1 MIGGLIIV
9 FGIISMV
16 MIHEAGHFLAAKAV
30 GMKATE
36 FFFGFGPRVWSMRRG
51 ETEYGIK
58 AIPLGGY
65 VRVVGMNPYE
75 EVAPEDEG
83 RAYQDKPFWAKSV
96 VVLAGVASHFVV
108 AFLIFYVVH
117 SAVGIGVRT
126 TTIHTVQ
133 ATLTDG
139 TTTPAAIAGLEP
151 GDKILSLDGVATP
164 GWADLVD
171 AISARPGET
180 VSLSVNRGGAFYS
193 ITATLAS
200 EKDSSGT
207 AKGFLGI
214 EPGTTRLRANPI
226 AGLAR
231 AGGSVG
237 SAVIMSA
244 EGLWRL
250 VTGLPSLVGNVFS
263 GNAGA
268 IGDNRPASPIGL
280 VRIGAETQAYGL
292 GFTLELVAVVNIF
305 VAIFN
310 VVPIYPLDGG
320 HFTVALYEKL
330 RGRRVDP
337 RKLAPVAAA
346 VVALMV
352 LLGGLAIFLDLVAP
366 FRVQ

>member
-1 MIGGLIIV
+1 
-9 FGIISMV
+9 
-16 MIHEAGHFLAAKAV
+16 MIHESGHFLAAKAV

-36 FFFGFGPRVWSMRRG
+36 FFFGFGPRVWSIRRG

-83 RAYQDKPFWAKSV
+83 RTYRDKPFWAKSA

-108 AFLIFYVVH
+108 AFIIFFLVH
-117 SAVGIGVRT
+117 TAIGIGVRT
-126 TTIHTVQ
+126 TTVQTVL
-133 ATLTDG
+133 ATLENG
-139 TTTPAAIAGLEP
+139 AATPAATAGLQS
-151 GDKILSLDGVATP
+151 GDKIISLDGVVTAEW
-164 GWADLVD
+164 GDLVD
-171 AISARPGET
+171 AIGARPGHT
-180 VSLSVNRGGAFYS
+180 VTLGVERAGSLIS
-193 ITATLAS
+193 IQATLAS
-200 EKDSSGT
+200 EKT
-207 AKGFLGI
+207 ATGGERGFLGI
-214 EPGTTRLRANPI
+214 EPGTTRLRAGPLT
-226 AGLAR
+226 GLAR

-237 SAVIMSA
+237 SAVVMSV
-244 EGLWRL
+244 EGLGRL
-250 VTGLPSLVGNVFS
+250 VTGLPGLIGNVFS
-263 GNAGA
+263 GNTGA

-305 VAIFN
+305 VGIFN

-330 RGRRVDP
+330 RGRQVDP
-337 RKLAPVAAA
+337 RKLAPVAAV
-346 VVALMV
+346 VVAFMV
-352 LLGGLAIFLDLVAP
+352 LLGVLAIFLDLVAP